1 MEKKITLPLT
11 KELAKTLHAGDSVL
25 VTGTIYTSRDAG
37 HKRMCEAVSKG
48 EPLPFDIK
56 DATIYYV
63 GPCPH
68 RDGEIIGSCGPTT
81 SYRMDAYSPLL
92 ISMGLLSM
100 IGKGERNDEVKQA
113 IANHGG
119 VYFAAIGGAGA
130 LLAQHVEKS
139 EIIAYHDLGTEAIH
153 KLTVKDFPVTVVID
167 STGADLY
174 EEGKKIFCE
183 N

>member
-1 MEKKITLPLT
+1 MNITTPLT
-11 KELAKTLHAGDSVL
+11 AEKLKKLKIGDKVTI
-25 VTGTIYTSRDAG
+25 TGTIYTGRDAA

-48 EPLPFDIK
+48 EPLPFDIN

-68 RDGEIIGSCGPTT
+68 REGEVIGSCGPTT

-92 ISMGLLSM
+92 ISLGMLSM
-100 IGKGERNDEVKQA
+100 IGKGQRNDDVKKA
-113 IANHGG
+113 IIEHGG

-139 EIIAYHDLGTEAIH
+139 EVIAYHDLGTEAIH

-174 EEGKKIFCE
+174 EQGKKSFCK